1 MKINCK
7 QTIVKLLPPNK
18 IFSVL
23 LTAAIFFFILSSVSF
38 APTKPE
44 KKLMSDSELSSIEGQ
59 SLFTISE
66 YGSSYGTGSANVIH
80 MDLGID
86 MEIMAHVDS
95 MKMGYYTNQA
105 VGGGGG
111 GDTGWDNDLTS
122 VTLGGITHT
131 TTPLK
136 LSGLFLELGFG
147 DNGTTSTYISSNAT
161 RKLNYIDVGSHN
173 VNGQLS
179 ASLNTVTGLFTDYG
193 TGQNAGVL
201 LRQTASGTRTL
212 HFTNELL
219 SVVFASKYRY
229 VNSSG
234 GVTDNLRGIF
244 QKIPNYN
251 TNLKS

>member
-1 MKINCK
+1 MKINFK

-23 LTAAIFFFILSSVSF
+23 LTAAIFFFMLSSVSF
-38 APTKPE
+38 APTKPA
-44 KKLMSDSELSSIEGQ
+44 KKLMSDAELSNIEGQ
-59 SLFTISE
+59 SLFTITQ
-66 YGSSYGTGSANVIH
+66 YGSSYGTGSANVIR

-86 MEIMAHVDS
+86 MEIMAHADS
-95 MKMGYYTNQA
+95 LKMGYYTNQA
-105 VGGGGG
+105 VGFASG
-111 GDTGWDNDLTS
+111 GDTGWDNDLTK

-147 DNGTTSTYISSNAT
+147 DNGTTSTYVTSNT
-161 RKLNYIDVGSHN
+161 RKLNYIDVGSRN

-179 ASLNTVTGLFTDYG
+179 ASLNTVTGLFMDVG
-193 TGQNAGVL
+193 TGQNSGVL
-201 LRQTASGTRTL
+201 LRQTASGTRTI

-229 VNSSG
+229 ATG
-234 GVTDNLRGIF
+234 GGSMDDLRGIF